1 MAQARWPG
9 GGDLLRGENIST
21 TLAVPMQPS
30 WSLGQHVIAHLL
42 FAIGKVPSPLMERG
56 LHLEFGVFRGDS
68 LRTCA
73 RKWPGI
79 TWHGFDS
86 FKGLPSSS
94 KGGDRTAAAA
104 ARAAAEGAQSG
115 GHGALDKQDAR
126 GADPLPECLSRPPC
140 TRSRAWTP
148 GKFSVHGALPRDLP
162 PNVAL
167 HVGWFNETLGPFLD
181 ATPRSQPVAFCHLD
195 ADLYIST
202 ILVLDA
208 VFSRCRHR
216 RGSVFAFDE
225 LFGSVAQL
233 EHEYRALK
241 EATLR
246 WGVSYRFV
254 SYAITQSPYT
264 RAAVQITHVGSR
276 CASREIDV

>member
-21 TLAVPMQPS
+21 TLAVPMQPGK
-30 WSLGQHVIAHLL
+30 SLGQHVIAHLL

-115 GHGALDKQDAR
+115 
-126 GADPLPECLSRPPC
+126 
-140 TRSRAWTP
+140 
-148 GKFSVHGALPRDLP
+148 
-162 PNVAL
+162 
-167 HVGWFNETLGPFLD
+167 
-181 ATPRSQPVAFCHLD
+181 
-195 ADLYIST
+195 
-202 ILVLDA
+202 
-208 VFSRCRHR
+208 
-216 RGSVFAFDE
+216 DE
-225 LFGSVAQL
+225 
-233 EHEYRALK
+233 
-241 EATLR
+241 
-246 WGVSYRFV
+246 
-254 SYAITQSPYT
+254 
-264 RAAVQITHVGSR
+264 
-276 CASREIDV
+276 